1 MDLFLSFCA
10 IPLIYTSDFV
20 LVPYCF
26 DDCPCSVFWRQKN
39 LIPPAL
45 FFSPQKGFGYSW
57 SFFVSIQILR
67 IFCSNSV
74 KNAISNLQGLH
85 WICRLLWIVHFGNI
99 NSSNLRTQFVFPLC
113 HLYFISILHFLE
125 YWPLCCF
132 SSIAQLCLTLWSPMD
147 CSTSGFPVP
156 HYLPKFTQVHV
167 HCISDAILWS
177 SSALKFPNIR
187 DFIQW
192 VSCLHQVTNMQELK
206 PQNQAFQWVFTVCF
220 L

>member
-1 MDLFLSFCA
+1 M
-10 IPLIYTSDFV
+10 TV
-20 LVPYCF
+20 LVVYSEDRKTWF
-26 DDCPCSVFWRQKN
+26 LQLF
-39 LIPPAL
+39 

-167 HCISDAILWS
+167 HCISDAIQPCHPLI
-177 SSALKFPNIR
+177 F
-187 DFIQW
+187 F
-192 VSCLHQVTNMQELK
+192 C
-206 PQNQAFQWVFTVCF
+206 PQISQYQGFYPMSQLFASGDQYAGA
-220 L
+220 